1 MRVTNPMPTQGYATI
16 GLKPAIFAKLQ
27 KLTDEYYP
35 GMFLPSALI
44 IIMNEIKRGFYS
56 VEMYPIK
63 IDFSG
68 EYTSLTIRAD
78 VKIWLKENYER
89 LKEEYKEKYQ
99 INNFTQFASLFMLN
113 MFESKSKTNRYIV
126 KLKES
131 DYLWLEE
138 EYKKRMHEYKE
149 KYGIYNFDKF
159 TDHFIKDIFDKLNKA
174 KNILNW

>member
-1 MRVTNPMPTQGYATI
+1 MIVSNPMPSEGYATI
-16 GLKPAIFAKLQ
+16 GLKPAILTKLQ
-27 KLTDEYYP
+27 ISTDEYYP

-56 VEMYPIK
+56 IK

-78 VKIWLKENYER
+78 VIIWLKENYER
-89 LKEEYKEKYQ
+89 LKEDYIEKYH

-138 EYKKRMHEYKE
+138 EYKKRIHEYKE
-149 KYGIYNFDKF
+149 NYGIYNFDKF
-159 TDHFIKDIFDKLNKA
+159 ADHFIKDIFDKLNKA

>member
-1 MRVTNPMPTQGYATI
+1 MIVTNPMPTEGYATI

-89 LKEEYKEKYQ
+89 LKEEYKER
-99 INNFTQFASLFMLN
+99 N
-113 MFESKSKTNRYIV
+113 
-126 KLKES
+126 
-131 DYLWLEE
+131 
-138 EYKKRMHEYKE
+138 HEYKE

>member
-1 MRVTNPMPTQGYATI
+1 MIVSNPMPSEGYATI
-16 GLKPAIFAKLQ
+16 GLKPAILTKLQ
-27 KLTDEYYP
+27 MSTDEYYP

-78 VKIWLKENYER
+78 VKIWLNGNYER
-89 LKEEYKEKYQ
+89 LKEDYLEKYH

-113 MFESKSKTNRYIV
+113 MFESKSKTNRYFV

-138 EYKKRMHEYKE
+138 EYKK
-149 KYGIYNFDKF
+149 
-159 TDHFIKDIFDKLNKA
+159 
-174 KNILNW
+174 KNT

>member
-1 MRVTNPMPTQGYATI
+1 MILTNPMPTQGYATI
-16 GLKPAIFAKLQ
+16 GLKPAILAKLQ
-27 KLTDEYYP
+27 KSTDEYYP

-56 VEMYPIK
+56 AEMYPIK

-78 VKIWLKENYER
+78 VKIWLKEYYER
-89 LKEEYKEKYQ
+89 LKEDYIEKYQ

-138 EYKKRMHEYKE
+138 EYKRRMHEYKE

-159 TDHFIKDIFDKLNKA
+159 ADHFIKDIFDKLNKA

>member
-1 MRVTNPMPTQGYATI
+1 MVVANSMPTEGYATI
-16 GLKPAIFAKLQ
+16 GLKPAILAKLQ
-27 KLTDEYYP
+27 KATDEYYP

-68 EYTSLTIRAD
+68 GYTSLTIRAD
-78 VKIWLKENYER
+78 VKLWLKENYEI
-89 LKEEYKEKYQ
+89 LKEEYKERYG

-113 MFESKSKTNRYIV
+113 MFESKAKKSKYIV

-131 DYLWLEE
+131 DFYWLQE

-149 KYGIYNFDKF
+149 KYGIYNFDQF
-159 TDHFIKDIFDKLNKA
+159 ADHFIKDIFDRLNTA
-174 KNILNW
+174 KKILSW